1 MMIFINAVYKEEVFS
16 KEYQEGFVK
25 MFSCIC
31 PFVGEE
37 LWEILG
43 HKESI
48 ANEEWPKFDEAK
60 CIDDEIEIPV
70 QVNGRVKAKIMIT
83 LDEAEDSVKEKAR
96 EALKAEMGD
105 INIVKEIYV
114 PKKIVNVVVK

>member
-1 MMIFINAVYKEEVFS
+1 MMIYINAVYKEEVFPE
-16 KEYQEGFVK
+16 EYQDGFVK
-25 MFSCIC
+25 LLSPVC
-31 PFVGEE
+31 PFVSEE
-37 LWEILG
+37 LWERLG
-43 HKESI
+43 HEGSV
-48 ANEEWPKFDEAK
+48 ADEAWPTFDEAK

-70 QVNGRVKAKIMIT
+70 QVNGRVKAKIMIS

-96 EALKAEMGD
+96 EALKQEMGD

>member
-1 MMIFINAVYKEEVFS
+1 MMIFINAVYKEEVFP

-31 PFVGEE
+31 PFVSEE
-37 LWEILG
+37 LWERLG
-43 HKESI
+43 NKASVAEAAWPEYDES
-48 ANEEWPKFDEAK
+48 K

-70 QVNGRVKAKIMIT
+70 QVNGRVKAKIMIA
-83 LDEAEDSVKEKAR
+83 LDEAEGSVKEKAR
-96 EALKAEMGD
+96 EALKNEMGD